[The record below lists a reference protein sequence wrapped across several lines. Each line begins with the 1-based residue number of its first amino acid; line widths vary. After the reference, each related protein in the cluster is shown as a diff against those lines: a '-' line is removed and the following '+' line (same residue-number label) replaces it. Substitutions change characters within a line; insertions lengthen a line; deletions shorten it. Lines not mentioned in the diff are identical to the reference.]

1 MALDLTKPNPT
12 NVPAKP
18 AQQKTGLAAVIR
30 SKIANTLA
38 GKKGEQFVTDV
49 VTLVNN
55 DPKLGKCDQVSLIAA
70 CLQAQTLNLSL
81 NRNMGQAWIVPFEDR
96 KNNRTMATFQI
107 GYKGYV
113 QLAIRSG
120 QYRKLNVLAIK
131 AGELVRWDPLFEDI
145 EVELIADEKERAK
158 APTIGY
164 YAMFEY
170 INGFRKAMYWSR
182 ERMEEHAKQYSQAF
196 RTDTAKGWT
205 NSFWTKDFDAM
216 AIKTMLRQLISKW
229 GIMSVEMQTALEADG
244 RLADGSFADGNV
256 LDADFVSAGETVNR
270 ETGEV
275 MEAPAHEKSRRGRR
289 PKSETIPVTEPEQ
302 PLAQTQEYEVEPSP
316 TPDPEEIQE
325 SPDSLS
331 EPRVTPMG
339 SYEPPVMDQPT
350 EDAAAM
356 ARARYDAQEDA
367 FYSM

>member
-1 MALDLTKPNPT
+1 MALDLTKPNPA
-12 NVPAKP
+12 NVSAKP

-145 EVELIADEKERAK
+145 EVDLIEDAKERAK

-182 ERMEEHAKQYSQAF
+182 ERMEEHAMQYSQAF

-229 GIMSVEMQTALEADG
+229 GIMSVEMQSALEADG

-256 LDADFVSAGETVNR
+256 LDADFVTSAESIN
-270 ETGEV
+270 ENTGEV
-275 MEAPAHEKSRRGRR
+275 IESPAQDKPRRGRK
-289 PKSETIPVTEPEQ
+289 PKSETSPAPEQEHELSHQTEQEPMQEPEKH
-302 PLAQTQEYEVEPSP
+302 
-316 TPDPEEIQE
+316 
-325 SPDSLS
+325 
-331 EPRVTPMG
+331 VTPMG
-339 SYEPPVMDQPT
+339 SYTPPVMEQQSENVSSID
-350 EDAAAM
+350 
-356 ARARYDAQEDA
+356 RARYDAQEEA
-367 FYSM
+367 FFAQDRN

>member
-38 GKKGEQFVTDV
+38 GKKGEKFVTDV

-55 DPKLGKCDQVSLIAA
+55 DPNLGKCDQVSLIAA

-96 KNNRTMATFQI
+96 KRGRTMATFQI

-205 NSFWTKDFDAM
+205 NSFWTKDFDSM

-229 GIMSVEMQTALEADG
+229 GIMSVEMQSALEADG

-256 LDADFVSAGETVNR
+256 LDADFVTAGETVNR

-275 MEAPAHEKSRRGRR
+275 MEMPAHEKPRRGR
-289 PKSETIPVTEPEQ
+289 KSKTEEVPEQEPE
-302 PLAQTQEYEVEPSP
+302 PMQEPESE
-316 TPDPEEIQE
+316 PDPMPEPEPVQQELPAEDEEAI
-325 SPDSLS
+325 
-331 EPRVTPMG
+331 
-339 SYEPPVMDQPT
+339 
-350 EDAAAM
+350 
-356 ARARYDAQEDA
+356 ARARYDAQEED
-367 FYSM
+367 FYRRGNHAE

>member
-49 VTLVNN
+49 VTLANSN
-55 DPKLGKCDQVSLIAA
+55 PDLLKCETASLITA
-70 CLQAQTLNLSL
+70 CLQAQTLKLSL
-81 NRNMGQAWIVPFEDR
+81 NKGMGHAWIIPFEDR
-96 KNNRTMATFQI
+96 KRNRTLATFQI

-182 ERMEEHAKQYSQAF
+182 ERMKEHALQYSQAF

-229 GIMSVEMQTALEADG
+229 GIMSVDMQAALEADG
-244 RLADGSFADGNV
+244 RMADGSFADGNV
-256 LDADFVSAGETVNR
+256 LDADFVTAGEAVNE

-275 MEAPAHEKSRRGRR
+275 MEVPVHEKPRRGRK
-289 PKSETIPVTEPEQ
+289 PKAEAAHASEPEQ
-302 PLAQTQEYEVEPSP
+302 PLPQPQEHEVESSP
-316 TPDPEEIQE
+316 MPESEESQE
-325 SPDSLS
+325 AP
-331 EPRVTPMG
+331 EPLPKQHVTPMG
-339 SYEPPVMDQPT
+339 SYEPPVMEPPV
-350 EDAAAM
+350 EESAAM

>member
-1 MALDLTKPNPT
+1 MALLHARNHNPWPAEMGRSIGEKFMALDLTKPAT
-12 NVPAKP
+12 TSSTPARQP
-18 AQQKTGLAAVIR
+18 QQKTGLATVIR

-55 DPKLGKCDQVSLIAA
+55 NPQLAKCDQVSLIAA

-96 KNNRTMATFQI
+96 KNGRTMATFQI

-131 AGELVRWDPLFEDI
+131 EGELVHWDPLFEDI

-170 INGFRKAMYWSR
+170 INGFRKAVYWSR
-182 ERMEEHAKQYSQAF
+182 ERMKEHAMQYSQAF
-196 RTDTAKGWT
+196 RTDTAKGWST
-205 NSFWTKDFDAM
+205 SFWTRDFDAM
-216 AIKTMLRQLISKW
+216 AVKTMLRQLISKW
-229 GIMSVEMQTALEADG
+229 GIMSVEMQSALEADG
-244 RLADGSFADGNV
+244 RMEDGTYADGNV
-256 LDADFVSAGETVNR
+256 LDADFSAAVTPQEPDEGSGETVDVSSNATSENAKRVSSKPHSQETEQSKDQKKPSPEQSVICPKNGQEVPQDECFYCSQR
-270 ETGEV
+270 EGC
-275 MEAPAHEKSRRGRR
+275 PAH
-289 PKSETIPVTEPEQ
+289 
-302 PLAQTQEYEVEPSP
+302 
-316 TPDPEEIQE
+316 
-325 SPDSLS
+325 
-331 EPRVTPMG
+331 
-339 SYEPPVMDQPT
+339 
-350 EDAAAM
+350 
-356 ARARYDAQEDA
+356 
-367 FYSM
+367 

>member
-1 MALDLTKPNPT
+1 MALDLTKPHQSS
-12 NVPAKP
+12 VPAKP

-30 SKIANTLA
+30 AKIANTLA

-55 DPKLGKCDQVSLIAA
+55 NPQLEKCDQVSIIAA

-145 EVELIADEKERAK
+145 EVDLIADEKERAK

-182 ERMEEHAKQYSQAF
+182 ERMEEHARQYSQAF
-196 RTDTAKGWT
+196 RTDTVKGWK

-229 GIMSVEMQTALEADG
+229 GIMSVEMQSALEADG
-244 RLADGSFADGNV
+244 RLSDGSFADGNV
-256 LDADFVSAGETVNR
+256 LDADFVTAGETVNE

-275 MEAPAHEKSRRGRR
+275 MEIPAHEKTRRGR
-289 PKSETIPVTEPEQ
+289 KSKAEDATEQEPVQAQEPE
-302 PLAQTQEYEVEPSP
+302 AE
-316 TPDPEEIQE
+316 PDPMPEQEPAQEKLPVEDEEAI
-325 SPDSLS
+325 
-331 EPRVTPMG
+331 
-339 SYEPPVMDQPT
+339 
-350 EDAAAM
+350 
-356 ARARYDAQEDA
+356 ARARYDAQEDD
-367 FYSM
+367 FYRRGVHAE